1 MKIYSWNVNG
11 LRAIIRKGQIQE
23 FIDKGTNELS

>member
-11 LRAIIRKGQIQE
+11 LRAIIRKESLQNFLQIG
-23 FIDKGTNELS
+23 KK

>member
-11 LRAIIRKGQIQE
+11 LRAIIRKGLIQE
-23 FIDKGTNELS
+23 FIDKGKTQLS